1 MERERSAVQC
11 SARGIGEREA
21 EEAEEAGVRERERVI
36 ELLSLLPPGLYFT
49 LGLPSCAPWR
59 TQPKTRRKKRRSE
72 VK

>member
-1 MERERSAVQC
+1 MRKEWKERSAL
-11 SARGIGEREA
+11 GIGEREA
-21 EEAEEAGVRERERVI
+21 EEAGAREGVI
-36 ELLSLLPPGLYFT
+36 ELLSLLPFGLYFT